1 MQVLHTQVTATVED
15 ARETADEVADA
26 AWAAAAWAFAGALLA
41 LAISAFAGLLGARL
55 VDQRPSRGSTRPVA

>member
-26 AWAAAAWAFAGALLA
+26 AAAAAAWAFAGALLP

-55 VDQRPSRGSTRPVA
+55 VDQRPSRESTRPVA